1 MKALRAIFLIAGGA
15 FALLIAAFCVWF
27 VLPDKPSVVTLQNAG
42 TEAVEISVRTTNP
55 SSYSWHGALQ
65 PGEQVSNRAT
75 FSDNSF
81 QVDCRDSKGH
91 RHSSHGYVTNGM
103 SYSIDLTFNGCEN
116 VEYEERRFP

>member
-1 MKALRAIFLIAGGA
+1 MKALRAIFLIAGGVFA
-15 FALLIAAFCVWF
+15 FLIAAFCFWF
-27 VLPDKPSVVTLQNAG
+27 VLRDKPSVVTLQNAG

-55 SSYSWHGALQ
+55 SSYSWRGTLN
-65 PGEQVSNRAT
+65 PGEQVSKRAT

-91 RHSSHGYVTNGM
+91 RHSSHGYVTNGI
-103 SYSIDLTFNGCEN
+103 SYSIDLTFSGCEN